1 MNPRNADEI
10 RKVWRAERRA
20 MRAQI
25 TIELIRT
32 SQSAG
37 SDRSFGKG
45 PNLDKPARCIPLFD
59 ALRLLRQWILPI
71 CNDIEHSRR
80 YSLQRFRTRQSR
92 RGRRSVITATQGCV
106 RFVQLIGRIVRR

>member
-1 MNPRNADEI
+1 MNPRYADEI
-10 RKVWRAERRA
+10 RKVWRAEWRA
-20 MRAQI
+20 VRAQM
-25 TIELIRT
+25 TIELFRT

-45 PNLDKPARCIPLFD
+45 PNLDKPARCVPVFD
-59 ALRLLRQWILPI
+59 ALRLYRRWILPI
-71 CNDIEHSRR
+71 RSDIEHSRR